1 MKNLIIVFALLATSS
16 AHAQRPADPSGHW
29 RGTIDIPGNE
39 MPFEMDIARNAHGEW
54 VGTATSGVD
63 HVTLPLQKLALAG
76 KQLTFWARAD
86 QPFQGELSDSGNL
99 VSGSATLSGY
109 TLSFGMSRTGDA
121 KIEPR
126 PLSLAVSKDLEGVWK
141 AVLSVPGREFHFVLT
156 IARQPD
162 GTALAHEVS
171 VDEGG
176 LLLYVVVTQNGRHVT
191 LESQGVVTS
200 FSGDLNAAGTEIA
213 GTWTQGG
220 TTLPLTLTRA
230 TVEGQR

>member
-1 MKNLIIVFALLATSS
+1 MKNYIIVFALLATSS

-29 RGTIDIPGNE
+29 KGTIDIPGNA
-39 MPFEMDIARNAHGEW
+39 MDFEMDIARNARGDW
-54 VGTATSGVD
+54 IGTATSGIE
-63 HVTLPLQKLALAG
+63 HVTLPLQMLALDG

-86 QPFQGELSDSGNL
+86 QPFHGELSDSGNL

-126 PLSLAVSKDLEGVWK
+126 PVSLAVGTDLDGVWR
-141 AVLSVPGREFHFVLT
+141 AVLSASGREFRFVLT

-162 GTALAHEVS
+162 GTALAHEIS

-176 LLLYVVVTQNGRHVT
+176 LLIYVVVTQNGRHVT
-191 LESQGVVTS
+191 VESQGVVTS

-213 GTWTQGG
+213 GTWTQGE

-230 TVEGQR
+230 TVEGRR